1 LLSAASDED
10 THSTQQEDLLMS
22 LYLYNALRSLL
33 ARVESEDGQTA
44 VEYGLVLAAIAIAV
58 VAALAT
64 GLLGDGGPIDDLID
78 EIGAAISG
86 AL

>member
-44 VEYGLVLAAIAIAV
+44 VEYGLVLAAIAIAIV
-58 VAALAT
+58 LALVA
-64 GLLGDGGPIDDLID
+64 GLLNDGGPIDDLITEVGSAID
-78 EIGAAISG
+78 GAF
-86 AL
+86 